1 MLVKRH
7 TLTSLRQKKER
18 HEPIVALT
26 AYDYATA
33 VAVDQS
39 GVDLILVGDSLG
51 PVVLGYRDTLPVTM
65 EDMLHHA
72 RAVARGTHRSFVV
85 ADMPFMADATREAAL
100 VNAGRFLKEAGV
112 QAVKIEG
119 GHAPQLA
126 VIRDLVEHG
135 IPVVAHLGFTPQHVN
150 QLGGFK
156 IQGKT
161 EEAADELL
169 RQARAVEA
177 AGASMLVLELVP
189 AEVAGTITRAIAIP
203 TIGIGAGDE
212 CDGQIQVFHDLVGLH
227 VDHLPK
233 HARRYGNVH
242 EVLSNAIASYARDV
256 RSGHFTSVGPTYAS
270 ERPANTG
277 IDSQGGID

>member
-1 MLVKRH
+1 MLIKRH
-7 TLTSLRQKKER
+7 TITSLRQKKER
-18 HEPIVALT
+18 GEPIVALT

-33 VAVDQS
+33 IAVDQS

-65 EDMLHHA
+65 DDMLHHA
-72 RAVARGTHRSFVV
+72 RAVARGTHRCFVV

-126 VIRDLVEHG
+126 VIGDLVAHG

-156 IQGKT
+156 VQGKT
-161 EEAADELL
+161 EQAADDLL
-169 RQARAVEA
+169 HQALAVEE
-177 AGASMLVLELVP
+177 AGASLLVLELVP
-189 AEVAGTITRAIAIP
+189 DEVAERLTRAVAIP
-203 TIGIGAGDE
+203 TIGIGAGAA

-233 HARRYGNVH
+233 HAKRYANVH
-242 EVLSNAIASYARDV
+242 EVLSAAIAAYAQDV
-256 RSGHFTSVGPTYAS
+256 RAGQFGSVGPTYAS
-270 ERPANTG
+270 ERPVNTG
-277 IDSQGGID
+277 VDSQGGKD

>member
-1 MLVKRH
+1 MLIKRH
-7 TLTSLRQKKER
+7 TVTSLRQKKER
-18 HEPIVALT
+18 GEPIVALT

-33 VAVDQS
+33 ITVDQS

-51 PVVLGYRDTLPVTM
+51 PVVLGYPNTLPVTM

-72 RAVARGTHRSFVV
+72 RAVARGTHRCFVV
-85 ADMPFMADATREAAL
+85 ADMPFMADATREQAL
-100 VNAGRFLKEAGV
+100 LNAGRFLKETGV

-119 GHAPQLA
+119 GHEPQLA
-126 VIRDLVEHG
+126 VIRDLVAHG
-135 IPVVAHLGFTPQHVN
+135 IPVVAHLGFTPQHVH

-161 EEAADELL
+161 QEAADEIL
-169 RQARAVEA
+169 RQALEVEA
-177 AGASMLVLELVP
+177 AGASLLVLELVP
-189 AEVAGTITRAIAIP
+189 ADVAERLTRELAIP
-203 TIGIGAGDE
+203 TIGIGAGDG

-233 HARRYGNVH
+233 HARRYANVQ
-242 EVLSNAIASYARDV
+242 EVLREAIASYSKDV
-256 RSGHFTSVGPTYAS
+256 RTGHFTSVGPTYAS

-277 IDSQGGID
+277 IDSQEGKD

>member
-1 MLVKRH
+1 MLIKRH

-33 VAVDQS
+33 IAVDQS

-51 PVVLGYRDTLPVTM
+51 PVVLGYPNTLPVTM

-72 RAVARGTHRSFVV
+72 RAVARATHRCFVV

-100 VNAGRFLKEAGV
+100 TNAGRFLKETGV

-119 GHAPQLA
+119 GHEPQLA
-126 VIRDLVEHG
+126 VIRDLVDHG
-135 IPVVAHLGFTPQHVN
+135 IPVVGHLGFTPQHVH

-161 EEAADELL
+161 DEAAEEIL
-169 RQARAVEA
+169 RQALAVEA
-177 AGASMLVLELVP
+177 AGASLLVLELVP
-189 AEVAGTITRAIAIP
+189 AEVAGRITRALAIP
-203 TIGIGAGDE
+203 TIGIGAGE
-212 CDGQIQVFHDLVGLH
+212 ACDGQIQVFHDLVGLH

-233 HARRYGNVH
+233 HARRYANVH
-242 EVLSNAIASYARDV
+242 EVLTKAIASYAKDV
-256 RSGHFTSVGPTYAS
+256 KTGHFSSEGPSYAS
-270 ERPANTG
+270 ETPASRG
-277 IDSQGGID
+277 IDSQGAID